1 MNFPLTLTFK
11 VITLAQEITVADSHG
26 QVVAYVKQKAFRLKE
41 DIQVFADAGQTQ
53 LLYTIKADRVIDF
66 SARYQ
71 FADASGTPLGSIKR
85 EGMKSLW
92 KANYIISDEN
102 GQTVF
107 TVSEAN
113 PWVKV
118 MDALMSE
125 IPVVG
130 MFTGYLF
137 HPVYHLTSPDGAVSL
152 RLEKQPSFIGRRF
165 VIYENIDVPVADEV
179 RGLLGM
185 MLVVLLERNR
195 G

>member
-1 MNFPLTLTFK
+1 MNFPLSMTFK
-11 VITLAQEITVADSHG
+11 VITLAQEITVTDSGG
-26 QVVAYVKQKAFRLKE
+26 QVVAYVKQKAFKLKE
-41 DIQVFADAGQTQ
+41 DIQVFADSGQTR

-66 SARYQ
+66 SARYH
-71 FADASGTPLGSIKR
+71 FADAAGNPIGSIKR
-85 EGMKSLW
+85 QGMKSLW
-92 KANYIISDEN
+92 KSSYEIADDT
-102 GQTVF
+102 GRTAF
-107 TVSEAN
+107 TVTEAN

-137 HPVYHLTSPDGAVSL
+137 HPAYHLATPDGAVSL

-165 VIYENIDVPVADEV
+165 VVYENIDVPVEDEV

-185 MLVVLLERNR
+185 ILVVLLERNR